1 MCRGSGGLHGAF
13 ERWYFGRRVVE
24 VTDVVDIGSTIDRKI
39 SAALCHDAMLRNL
52 VQQLQLQARTGGWRI
67 PLLEAAGNGD
77 LSVLIDPMLREQ
89 ARSLGAHHGVAM
101 AEVFRVVRF
110 GGLGDLLERFGE
122 RLPPESMRR

>member
-1 MCRGSGGLHGAF
+1 M
-13 ERWYFGRRVVE
+13 
-24 VTDVVDIGSTIDRKI
+24 
-39 SAALCHDAMLRNL
+39 
-52 VQQLQLQARTGGWRI
+52 QQLQLQARTGGLRI

-89 ARSLGAHHGVAM
+89 VRSLGEQHGVAM

-110 GGLGDLLERFGE
+110 GGLRDLFERFGE